1 MQAKQEC
8 DGQWPKAVAASLSHP
23 KGVKQVPP
31 QGGGLFS
38 PGRIPLWRGV
48 VTVVVVVVVV
58 VVAATAV
65 GSGDSSAATAIVAF
79 VVVVLL
85 RGAILLLALLFL
97 LLPLAVLLVS
107 EAHEAAHVA
116 DVVVGGGDA

>member
-48 VTVVVVVVVV
+48 VTVVVVVAA
-58 VVAATAV
+58 AATAV
-65 GSGDSSAATAIVAF
+65 GSGGSSVATAIVAF

>member
-48 VTVVVVVVVV
+48 VTVVVVVVV
-58 VVAATAV
+58 AATAV
-65 GSGDSSAATAIVAF
+65 GSGGSSVATAIVAF

-97 LLPLAVLLVS
+97 LLLLLAVLLVS

-116 DVVVGGGDA
+116 DVVVGGRDA